1 MTAPAR
7 VVVMLC
13 TAGRGGMRSVVEG
26 YRTDGFLHRHQVRW
40 LITHDEGGLAKR
52 LALALRAWLA
62 LLGLLL
68 RRRVRLVHSHM
79 AMRGSFW
86 RKSLFNGTARAFGVP
101 VLAHLHGSE
110 FREFHAA
117 LPSRLQRLVTREFEA
132 CTEVLVLSQEWAD
145 FVLGIAPS
153 ARVKVLPNY
162 VRMPAAVASTA
173 ASATGEVVGLFLGVI
188 GQRKGVFDL
197 LPALA
202 QALPVAPGLRLRIG
216 GNGDVDAARA
226 RARELGVEEQVE
238 FLGWVSGD
246 NKAKALAEAQFYV
259 LPSHNEGLPM
269 SLLEAMAYGL
279 PVISTR
285 VGGIPGLV
293 RDGTEGLLV
302 NAGDVSAL
310 SDAMV
315 RMASDASWRQMAGH
329 AARAHVQQDFSD
341 AVVLP
346 ELEATYAR
354 VATASGVASE
364 TLP

>member
-1 MTAPAR
+1 VTAPAPL
-7 VVVMLC
+7 VVMLC
-13 TAGRGGMRSVVEG
+13 TAGRGGMRAVVEG
-26 YRTDGFLHRHQVRW
+26 YRDDGVFDRHQVRW
-40 LITHDEGGLAKR
+40 LVTHDEGSVARR
-52 LALALRAWLA
+52 LSLALRAWLA

-68 RRRVRLVHSHM
+68 QRRVRLVHSHM

-86 RKSLFNGTARAFGVP
+86 RKSVFNATARAFGVP

-110 FREFHAA
+110 FRQFHAA
-117 LPSRLQRLVTREFEA
+117 LSPRLQQRVAREFEA
-132 CTEVLVLSQEWAD
+132 CAEVLVLSPEWAG
-145 FVLGIAPS
+145 FVQGIAPR
-153 ARVKVLPNY
+153 AHVRVLPNY

-173 ASATGEVVGLFLGVI
+173 AGATGEVVGLFLGVV

-202 QALPVAPGLRLRIG
+202 QALRLAPGLRLRIG

-226 RARELGVEEQVE
+226 RARELGVDGQVE

-246 NKAKALAEAQFYV
+246 TKAQALAAAQFYV

-269 SLLEAMAYGL
+269 SLLEAMAHGL

-293 RDGTEGLLV
+293 RDGTDGLLV
-302 NAGDVSAL
+302 TAGDVTAL
-310 SDAMV
+310 AAALA
-315 RMASDASWRQMAGH
+315 RMATDATWRQAAGR

-346 ELEATYAR
+346 QLDAAYAR
-354 VATASGVASE
+354 AAAASAATGRSAS
-364 TLP
+364 